1 MLSIDGT
8 ALIVFL
14 LVWILVLALYR
25 IFFKPL
31 KKVMDNRE
39 SEIQEN
45 KKATR
50 KTLETYEENL
60 RKVEESLREA
70 RTASARIKENLELE
84 ALKEKSRILA
94 ELSAEHRDRLDKAR
108 EELAGQIDKLKK
120 ELDEE
125 AARLADKIEEKLLH

>member
-70 RTASARIKENLELE
+70 RTASARIRENLELE